1 MAKYKVKKDVTSS
14 KGGKF
19 FKDEIVEGTPN
30 PRLKDFVN
38 VDRKNDWGD
47 NKNDLFL
54 GFELEKVDDNTPITP
69 PAQITSLTT
78 DATKKERTLT
88 ILSYTGALIG
98 VYYAYKKKKGVGG
111 YIGFMI
117 LGGIAGS
124 LTAHL
129 ISKIKTDKK

>member
-19 FKDEIVEGTPN
+19 FQDEIVEGTPN
-30 PRLKDFVN
+30 PKLKDFVN

-47 NKNDLFL
+47 NKNDLVL

-69 PAQITSLTT
+69 PTQINSLTT
-78 DATKKERTLT
+78 DATKKDRTLT
-88 ILSYTGALIG
+88 ILSSVGALVGI
-98 VYYAYKKKKGVGG
+98 YYAYKKKKGVGG

-129 ISKIKTDKK
+129 VNKLKTAKK

>member
-19 FKDEIVEGTPN
+19 FKDEIVEGTPH